1 MKDEKSIGK
10 FDFLASLSERL
21 QSDANVKTIY
31 GEPIEVEGKT
41 IITVGKVAYGLGG
54 GYGAAKGVEN
64 QLGEGGGGGII
75 VSPLGVYE
83 ISGNE
88 TRFVPLRTKKIPLFA
103 AFAAGFALAKWL
115 TKRGK
120 RF

>member
-21 QSDANVKTIY
+21 QSDASVKTIY

-41 IITVGKVAYGLGG
+41 IITVGKIAYGLGG

-64 QLGEGGGGGII
+64 QLGARRRRRNLSFLRSEFMKSAAMKRALCRSAQRKSLC
-75 VSPLGVYE
+75 SP
-83 ISGNE
+83 
-88 TRFVPLRTKKIPLFA
+88 PLQPVLRWQN
-103 AFAAGFALAKWL
+103 G
-115 TKRGK
+115 
-120 RF
+120 